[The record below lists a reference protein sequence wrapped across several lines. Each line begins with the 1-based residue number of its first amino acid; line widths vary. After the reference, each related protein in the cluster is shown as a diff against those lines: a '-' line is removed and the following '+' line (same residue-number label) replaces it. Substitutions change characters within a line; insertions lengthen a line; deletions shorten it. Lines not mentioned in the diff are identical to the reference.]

1 MSNKNLL
8 PTYTINLQRSV
19 ERRKFMEIH
28 LSELPEL
35 DCHFVNA
42 VDGKML
48 KPEELATSYD
58 EGKAVRTFEKPLLD
72 GEIGCALSHIECYRK
87 MLAERK
93 KFALILEDDII
104 MSAYFPLMIPALSEW
119 LSSDAP
125 RVVLLTPCRL
135 HWKWPSMPLSQHH
148 NLHKI
153 CITAWSAAAYLIN
166 DAAAAVLAENL
177 FPVYAVADNWQYL
190 RQTFK
195 IDVRVTIP
203 HCASFRR
210 CNDLASTIGFRPVGR
225 HKKKY
230 IRRLEKRWWR
240 PLSKVGLIRFGRRIW

>member
-1 MSNKNLL
+1 MTHTSPLT
-8 PTYTINLQRSV
+8 TYVINLQRSA
-19 ERRKFMEIH
+19 ERRNFMEVH
-28 LSELPEL
+28 LSEFPEL
-35 DCHFVNA
+35 DCRFISA
-42 VDGKML
+42 VDGKIL
-48 KPEELATSYD
+48 NPAELLISYD
-58 EGKAVRTFEKPLLD
+58 EGKAVVKFEKPLLA
-72 GEIGCALSHIECYRK
+72 GEIGCALSHIECYKK

-93 KFALILEDDII
+93 KFVLILEDDII

-153 CITAWSAAAYLIN
+153 CKTAWSAAAYLIN

-177 FPVYAVADNWQYL
+177 FPVYAVADDWQYL

-210 CNDLASTIGFRPVGR
+210 CNDLSSTIGFRHIGR

-230 IRRLEKRWWR
+230 IRRLEKLWWR
-240 PLSKVGLIRFGRRIW
+240 PLSKAGVIRFGRRSW